1 MTLYAVPG
9 LYVDVAVRPPAR
21 GFPSGIPAFLGFLPT
36 GEANEPVEVS
46 RWSGFAERF
55 LVAGEPAAPGA
66 LPRGAA
72 LVTARHLETESYLPH
87 AVRGFFL
94 NGGRRCLVVPLA
106 CPGHDAPAESWVEAV
121 REGLRALEGR
131 EEPDLVCLPDAALAR
146 KGEVDARPTAL
157 RMQQAVRDHCD
168 RLGNR
173 FALLDSLPLGSDATT
188 AEWAAALAA
197 QSTEL
202 RSPNAALYHPWLR
215 TERDPELPR
224 ADTVPPCGHL
234 AGIYART
241 DRETGVHKAPGNV
254 EVAGALDLVPEV
266 NETVHQEIVPE
277 VNCLRAFPRRG
288 IVVWGARTLAGP
300 DDAEWRYVPV
310 RRLFLGLA
318 RWLDRTLH
326 SMAFEPNTLALWN
339 RITRETTAYLNEL
352 YRAGALQ
359 GASAQEAFSVRCDE
373 ITNPPESV
381 ELGRVVTEIRVAARA
396 PNEFV
401 VVRIT
406 HGGGGTTLTGPLPG

>member
-9 LYVDVAVRPPAR
+9 LYVDMAVRPPAR
-21 GFPSGIPAFLGFLPT
+21 GLPSGIPAFLGFLPT

-46 RWSGFAERF
+46 RWSAFVESF
-55 LVAGEPAAPGA
+55 LVAGDRAAAG
-66 LPRGAA
+66 LLTRRAA
-72 LVTARHLETESYLPH
+72 HVTAKHRDTNSYLPH

-106 CPGHDAPAESWVEAV
+106 CPGHDASAEDWVEAV
-121 REGLRALEGR
+121 RTGLRALEAR
-131 EEPDLVCLPDAALAR
+131 EEPDLVCLPDAALAPAAGR
-146 KGEVDARPTAL
+146 NGHDTAL

-173 FALLDSLPLGSDATT
+173 FALLDSLPLAVHATT

-197 QSTEL
+197 QATEL

-215 TERDPELPR
+215 TEPDPELPR

-241 DRETGVHKAPGNV
+241 DRETGVHKAPANV
-254 EVAGALDLVPEV
+254 EVAGTLDLVPEV
-266 NETVHQEIVPE
+266 SETTHQEIVPE

-359 GASAQEAFSVRCDE
+359 GASAQEAFYVRCDDV
-373 ITNPPESV
+373 TNPPESV
-381 ELGRVVTEIRVAARA
+381 ELGRVVTEIRMAARA